1 LKGHLDRAADAA
13 KRGAKIHSKCALSA
27 MLLVKDENRACLKI
41 RVAAAN
47 EFAAAPP
54 DYA

>member
-1 LKGHLDRAADAA
+1 MRVVGYAFGQGRDSR
-13 KRGAKIHSKCALSA
+13 LS
-27 MLLVKDENRACLKI
+27 EN

-47 EFAAAPP
+47 ELAAAPL

>member
-1 LKGHLDRAADAA
+1 MDRAADAA
-13 KRGAKIHSKCALSA
+13 MRGAKFHRKCALSA
-27 MLLVKDENRACLKI
+27 MLLVKDENRACLKT

-47 EFAAAPP
+47 ELAAAPL